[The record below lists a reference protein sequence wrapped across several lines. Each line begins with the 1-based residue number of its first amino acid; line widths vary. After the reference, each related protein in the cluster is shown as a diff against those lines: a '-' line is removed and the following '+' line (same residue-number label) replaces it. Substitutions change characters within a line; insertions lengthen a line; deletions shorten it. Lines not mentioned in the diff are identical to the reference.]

1 MGDDGK
7 PYTKLSYANGPGFN
21 TTFDKNGTRIDLT
34 DVDTSINDLYCLHIN
49 LNWIFDPFSLCIIHL
64 TNLYLS

>member
-7 PYTKLSYANGPGFN
+7 PYTTLSYANGPGFN

-34 DVDTSINDLYCLHIN
+34 DVDTSINN
-49 LNWIFDPFSLCIIHL
+49 L
-64 TNLYLS
+64 